1 MGGQL
6 YRFETPP
13 KPTPRLRVNGADVDI
28 EMDHGYAVLDRV
40 WEQGDVVEL
49 TLQMPARKVI
59 CDQRVSENRG
69 RAAIQ
74 RGPIV
79 YCVEQQDADVQLD
92 AISLGEESQLAA
104 HEEPNLLGGVVTVRG
119 PGFTAIP
126 YYAWAN
132 RGIGPMR
139 VWLGNG

>member
-1 MGGQL
+1 
-6 YRFETPP
+6 
-13 KPTPRLRVNGADVDI
+13 
-28 EMDHGYAVLDRV
+28 
-40 WEQGDVVEL
+40 
-49 TLQMPARKVI
+49 MPARKVV
-59 CDQRVSENRG
+59 CDQRVGENRG

-79 YCVEQQDADVQLD
+79 YCVEQRDADVQLD
-92 AISLGEESQLAA
+92 AIRLGEESQLAA
-104 HEEPNLLGGVVTVRG
+104 LEEPNLLGGIFTIRG

-139 VWLGNG
+139 VWLGNQ